1 MNLAL
6 DHKFSKMLCVLA
18 LAISLSP
25 VIVDSAPVKRFQ
37 LPFTKDATYAGSPRG
52 ATYVIDSGLIK
63 QFDRMGNLR
72 KTVDMVDFPNFA
84 VSPIG
89 YTFATLEESDTDS
102 AGFVVYDVFFRERFS
117 GKALSGSTL
126 FPSDSGD
133 FVVVSPA
140 VRFGRK
146 SVRIYDSAGV
156 RIGETTVTG
165 CDSVVFMSTLGRI
178 MLDSGAKGLRVI
190 ERDGTQVAIYPA
202 CDIYSVSS
210 DGEGLATFGSG
221 ALRVY
226 KGDSLLA
233 RHNVTYPSVRKIYYD
248 RAHERIMIM
257 VATNFIIIGAID
269 GKFLLEYPVVSS
281 GRFYTDFDYDS
292 QGDMIALVILVSYT
306 TMVKSEKRA
315 NNCALR
321 IVTPEGEELPF
332 YYVIGNNSRLGYPR
346 VSFSKKGISAMI
358 FGADQIHMVGW

>member
-1 MNLAL
+1 MP
-6 DHKFSKMLCVLA
+6 FSKN
-18 LAISLSP
+18 
-25 VIVDSAPVKRFQ
+25 
-37 LPFTKDATYAGSPRG
+37 ATYAGSPRG

-63 QFDRMGNLR
+63 QFDRIGNLR
-72 KTVDMVDFPNFA
+72 KTVDVADFPNFA
-84 VSPIG
+84 VSPNG
-89 YTFATLEESDTDS
+89 YAFAILEESAADS
-102 AGFVVYDVFFRERFS
+102 AKFEVYDIMFNQKFS
-117 GKALSGSTL
+117 GQVLSGSTL

-140 VRFGRK
+140 AKFGRK
-146 SVRIYDSAGV
+146 SVQIYDSAGV
-156 RIGETTVTG
+156 KIGQTTVTG
-165 CDSVVFMSTLGRI
+165 CDSVVFMSALGRI
-178 MLDSGAKGLRVI
+178 LLDSGANGLRVI
-190 ERDGTQVAIYPA
+190 ERDGAQVAIYPA
-202 CDIYSVSS
+202 CNVYSVSP

-226 KGDSLLA
+226 KGDSLVA

-269 GKFLLEYPVVSS
+269 GKFLLEYPVISS

-292 QGDMIALVILVSYT
+292 QEDMIALAILVSYST
-306 TMVKSEKRA
+306 AVKSEKRA

-321 IVTPEGEELPF
+321 ILTPDGEELPF
-332 YYVIGNNSRLGYPR
+332 YYVIGARSRQGYPR
-346 VSFSKKGISAMI
+346 VSFSNKGISAMI